1 MNFGINNDNIFLDGF
16 IIILAEI
23 LYIRKEF
30 GFIMVYRISWNFD
43 YYRLYLN
50 ITIRCLDF
58 SLYFGMM
65 GVFLNKY

>member
-30 GFIMVYRISWNFD
+30 GFIMVFTEFLGILIIID
-43 YYRLYLN
+43 Y
-50 ITIRCLDF
+50 I
-58 SLYFGMM
+58 
-65 GVFLNKY
+65 